1 MLYPMALSMGLGS
14 FPVPVVRIWRRIG
27 RGEGGA
33 IHLWQTRRVASGL
46 AVKKSVARVVGM
58 KGGVGYGGWRRVF
71 EEAANVDEVVLVY
84 PRLHITK
91 KEASRR

>member
-27 RGEGGA
+27 RGT

-46 AVKKSVARVVGM
+46 AVKKSVAKVVGM
-58 KGGVGYGGWRRVF
+58 TGGVGYGGWRRVF

-84 PRLHITK
+84 PRLQITK
-91 KEASRR
+91 KEASGR